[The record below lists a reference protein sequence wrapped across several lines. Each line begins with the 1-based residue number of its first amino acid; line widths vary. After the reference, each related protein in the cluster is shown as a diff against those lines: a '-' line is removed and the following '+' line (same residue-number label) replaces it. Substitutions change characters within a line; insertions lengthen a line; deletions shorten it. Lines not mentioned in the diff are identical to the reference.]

1 MSPPLKVGEMQAKL
15 AVAHDLLEVA
25 KALGVDPTGFE
36 TRLSVIEQALNKPE
50 LKQDIMEEWQRSI
63 EAFIK
68 EVSEAIAQAE
78 HEMGREPSPFEAEVY
93 EYVMKL
99 GGMSISYFSQQRGVP
114 RGDVERA
121 VKRLVE
127 LDMIEVRGVSGG
139 KKSG

>member
-25 KALGVDPTGFE
+25 KALGVDPTGFK
-36 TRLSVIEQALNKPE
+36 TRLSVIEQALDKRE
-50 LKQDIMEEWQRSI
+50 LKQDILEEWRRSI
-63 EAFIK
+63 EGFVK
-68 EVSEAIAQAE
+68 DVSEAMAQAE
-78 HEMGREPSPFEAEVY
+78 QELEREPSPFEVEVY
-93 EYVMKL
+93 EYVMKR